1 MADGILVCGLNGSG
15 KTTLGKALAAKLGF
29 HFIDSEALFFPA
41 GPDYSARISARRR
54 RSACS
59 RRSAPTAI
67 SSSPTCGAIT
77 ARRPP
82 HFTAAPCGSMSRGKF
97 GCSAFGRALSKNS
110 GGACCRAATCTRVK
124 KPFWTWRP
132 LGRSATS
139 TCGCKPCAAL
149 SCAQTAPCPSG
160 RTRHTL
166 HRRCGICPP
175 CAERPQ
181 DARA

>member
-41 GPDYSARISARRR
+41 DPDYSAP
-54 RSACS
+54 CS
-59 RRSAPTAI
+59 RAEAAERLLAEIRAHSDFVLADVRGDY
-67 SSSPTCGAIT
+67 GAEAAAFYRCAVRLDVPREIRMQRIR
-77 ARRPP
+77 AR
-82 HFTAAPCGSMSRGKF
+82 ALEKF
-97 GCSAFGRALSKNS
+97 GRRMLPGGDLYAREKAFLDM
-110 GGACCRAATCTRVK
+110 AAARTE
-124 KPFWTWRP
+124 
-132 LGRSATS
+132 
-139 TCGCKPCAAL
+139 PCAAL